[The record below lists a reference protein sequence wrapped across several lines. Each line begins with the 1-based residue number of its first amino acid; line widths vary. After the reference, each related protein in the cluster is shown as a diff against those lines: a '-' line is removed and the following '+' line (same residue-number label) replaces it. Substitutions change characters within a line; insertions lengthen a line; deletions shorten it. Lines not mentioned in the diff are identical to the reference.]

1 MNKKLTIILT
11 LKNRIDFTYRWMN
24 YMNDLKCP
32 YLILIAD
39 GGDSK
44 IIENDLSDYSNYP
57 NLNYK
62 YIRYPFDLNLS
73 LFYKK
78 LIDVISRVS
87 TPYMLFADNDD
98 FFILDH
104 FTQLIN
110 FLEKNTDFVSCGGD
124 YISLSLL
131 SKENKLI
138 NSPVANNYIAQ
149 KYNQYKSLD
158 FEVSTD
164 RIVYFF
170 ENVENQMLWWS
181 WYNIQRTSAIKK
193 TLEILSEYEFNEVVA
208 FEIHFHISML
218 TLGKYKRT
226 NIPFYI
232 RQNGTSQITIDL
244 NKKNNIFCRF
254 IENNTFSEILK
265 SIDKINPNINEADK
279 NIIIVS
285 FFSWLAN
292 TATLIYKIPKKTI
305 WSKIRN
311 SLDGFNIFFIYY
323 TIRLIKQLIFKILND
338 HKFSY
343 IRIPTIKKYIK
354 IINHD

>member
-1 MNKKLTIILT
+1 M
-11 LKNRIDFTYRWMN
+11 
-24 YMNDLKCP
+24 
-32 YLILIAD
+32 
-39 GGDSK
+39 
-44 IIENDLSDYSNYP
+44 SDYSNYP

-170 ENVENQMLWWS
+170 ENVG
-181 WYNIQRTSAIKK
+181 TVPGFC
-193 TLEILSEYEFNEVVA
+193 LS
-208 FEIHFHISML
+208 
-218 TLGKYKRT
+218 
-226 NIPFYI
+226 
-232 RQNGTSQITIDL
+232 
-244 NKKNNIFCRF
+244 
-254 IENNTFSEILK
+254 
-265 SIDKINPNINEADK
+265 
-279 NIIIVS
+279 
-285 FFSWLAN
+285 
-292 TATLIYKIPKKTI
+292 
-305 WSKIRN
+305 
-311 SLDGFNIFFIYY
+311 
-323 TIRLIKQLIFKILND
+323 
-338 HKFSY
+338 
-343 IRIPTIKKYIK
+343 
-354 IINHD
+354 